1 MSAKRR
7 HIVVFKLKI
16 IKILNV
22 DCAKTIKAIA
32 NFLSVF
38 CRKEFEFSINT
49 TGLSFDCLVLELY
62 ASKVVVRLSYYQ
74 TNTAMGPINFAPS
87 KS

>member
-1 MSAKRR
+1 M
-7 HIVVFKLKI
+7 
-16 IKILNV
+16 
-22 DCAKTIKAIA
+22 
-32 NFLSVF
+32 
-38 CRKEFEFSINT
+38 
-49 TGLSFDCLVLELY
+49 ELY